1 MHREELTAFYG
12 AGLQQHLQDS
22 GLSLIGF
29 LVGGLVDHV
38 RECGGTTPGPAGLAM
53 VSICDVR
60 HEAEISNLRAAL
72 PIVITVRVTVTDDT
86 RRKRGWVYDKRKDND
101 PTETGLDGYN
111 FDYTFDNDGE
121 GPRALKQWANQSLL
135 PRMAQLLS

>member
-1 MHREELTAFYG
+1 VHREELTAFYG